1 MPMIFS
7 LKQTLKICLEIKLS
21 SVMIK
26 AIMLDIEKVKLSIK
40 QREGI
45 LHSWHYVYSLD
56 MFSSELKK
64 ILLREHRA
72 EK

>member
-1 MPMIFS
+1 MIFS

-45 LHSWHYVYSLD
+45 LHS
-56 MFSSELKK
+56 
-64 ILLREHRA
+64 
-72 EK
+72 